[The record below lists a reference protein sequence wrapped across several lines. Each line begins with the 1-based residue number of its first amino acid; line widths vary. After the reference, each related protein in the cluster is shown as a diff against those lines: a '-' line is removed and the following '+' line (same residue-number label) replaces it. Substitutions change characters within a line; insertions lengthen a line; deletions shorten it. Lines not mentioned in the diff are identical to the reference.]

1 MNSLLIFSK
10 LIVKKVLNYLKIKN
24 QKNETQIEIL
34 IRDKYYNYLIK
45 ILLYKNI

>member
-10 LIVKKVLNYLKIKN
+10 LIVKKVLNYLKVKN
-24 QKNETQIEIL
+24 KKNETQIEIL
-34 IRDKYYNYLIK
+34 IRDKYYNNLIK